1 MWPHTSATVTIT
13 ITLVSCC
20 HQSPYCLFLGACR
33 NRFPA
38 PGPQFAKLQD
48 LQMPSMFG
56 RKRSHSS
63 GAGSFPPWHGTAQS
77 LFPQLWRKKALPR
90 RRKQR
95 QQRRNITPHAMRATV
110 INSMQHMAVGTQR
123 NSTGPWYIY
132 LLRHGVRPRHA
143 SPPKNDMEPVDVNP
157 LKQTVGPTTVNL
169 PDNSME
175 TAKVNPP
182 QEDS

>member
-1 MWPHTSATVTIT
+1 
-13 ITLVSCC
+13 
-20 HQSPYCLFLGACR
+20 
-33 NRFPA
+33 
-38 PGPQFAKLQD
+38 
-48 LQMPSMFG
+48 MPSMFG

-95 QQRRNITPHAMRATV
+95 QQRRNITPHAMRATM
-110 INSMQHMAVGTQR
+110 INSMQHMAVDTQR

-143 SPPKNDMEPVDVNP
+143 SPPKNDMEPIDVNP
-157 LKQTVGPTTVNL
+157 LKQTVGPMTVNP
-169 PDNSME
+169 PDNRME
-175 TAKVNPP
+175 TIEVNPP
-182 QEDS
+182 QEDSLMVVDAPATGVTWQDHRVSRLFCMILRQEHHRSTWPVLG